1 MIFREGENMFY
12 VSEIKTDAPEAF
24 KTSLQQ
30 KVYQVLAELKIPY
43 KRVDTDEAITMEDCV
58 QINAKLDMDMV
69 KTLFLCNKKKTL
81 FYLFITTDKKPFDTK
96 KFCEALEIPRV
107 SFAPQEL
114 FEEILETKIGAATI
128 YSVLDDWDKTIQV
141 IFDQE
146 VADSE
151 YYGCSDGTTTGYM
164 KVKTEDILTKIL
176 PHSRHKYKVICI

>member
-1 MIFREGENMFY
+1 MFY
-12 VSEIKTDAPEAF
+12 VSEVKTDAPEAF
-24 KTSLQQ
+24 KTPLQK
-30 KVYQVLAELKIPY
+30 KVYQVLEELKIPY

-58 QINAKLDMDMV
+58 QINEKLDMDMV

-96 KFCEALEIPRV
+96 KFCEALEISRV
-107 SFAPQEL
+107 SFAPKEL
-114 FEEILETKIGAATI
+114 FEEILGTKIGAATV

-141 IFDQE
+141 IFDQD

-164 KVKTEDILTKIL
+164 KVKTEDILDKIL
-176 PHSRHKYKVICI
+176 PYSKHKYKVIL

>member
-1 MIFREGENMFY
+1 MFY

-24 KTSLQQ
+24 KTPLQQ

-69 KTLFLCNKKKTL
+69 KTLFLC
-81 FYLFITTDKKPFDTK
+81 ITTDKKPFDTK

-114 FEEILETKIGAATI
+114 FEEILGTKIGAATI

-164 KVKTEDILTKIL
+164 KVKTEDILSKIL
-176 PHSRHKYKVICI
+176 PYSRHKYKVIGI